1 MNGLSTSSLIMR
13 EGTKLRWSF
22 MDPESGILFF
32 YIIELNIQAMAE
44 EDGIVDY
51 IYDHTRMG
59 RI

>member
-1 MNGLSTSSLIMR
+1 MR